1 MILNSEKIS
10 NTIVAFYLSTIL
22 IIGMIANNA
31 IITVIFYFAFFI
43 AVIFTFVTSRRLR
56 LGVFIISAGGF
67 LCGILG
73 ICVNGN
79 SQILNLL
86 YMVFSIYVAIIL
98 ANPKVNYNIFYYS
111 AIITALIIIV
121 KIARN
126 GINSSIFPESSVNYI
141 SVFLMLSICLYYAR
155 ADLYEKEYS
164 LVPALISF
172 ALTIIAGGRGG
183 FLALSVLVIPL
194 ILIKFFS
201 KKRSGIEKV
210 LLAFFLLFVVVVVGY
225 PLILRIVNNTDIIL
239 VNNFQNKASLTNS
252 YRYYCWLEYLERCR
266 NTWKELLF
274 GVKISTLKWANILNG
289 NLHNSYLTIHAY
301 YGIFGVL
308 FVIIQ
313 TVRTMLFL
321 LKAKKWV
328 YLFSLLSF
336 EIRAFTDH
344 LFAANRMS
352 PIFLAML
359 LAPSLVNYY
368 CCSNSKTV
376 GCVQQYSI
384 KLIQ

>member
-22 IIGMIANNA
+22 IIGMIANNT
-31 IITVIFYFAFFI
+31 IITAIFYFAFFI

-210 LLAFFLLFVVVVVGY
+210 LLAFFLLFVVVVC
-225 PLILRIVNNTDIIL
+225 ID
-239 VNNFQNKASLTNS
+239 A
-252 YRYYCWLEYLERCR
+252 
-266 NTWKELLF
+266 
-274 GVKISTLKWANILNG
+274 
-289 NLHNSYLTIHAY
+289 
-301 YGIFGVL
+301 
-308 FVIIQ
+308 
-313 TVRTMLFL
+313 
-321 LKAKKWV
+321 
-328 YLFSLLSF
+328 
-336 EIRAFTDH
+336 
-344 LFAANRMS
+344 
-352 PIFLAML
+352 
-359 LAPSLVNYY
+359 
-368 CCSNSKTV
+368 
-376 GCVQQYSI
+376 
-384 KLIQ
+384 